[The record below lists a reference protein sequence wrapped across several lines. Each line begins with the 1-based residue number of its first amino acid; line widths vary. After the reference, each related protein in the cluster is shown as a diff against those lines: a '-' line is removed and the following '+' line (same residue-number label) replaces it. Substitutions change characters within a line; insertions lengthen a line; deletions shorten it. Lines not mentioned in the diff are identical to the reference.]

1 MSNCVFSQL
10 EMSIG
15 LNFDQKIFKKTH
27 VFEISEF
34 SFLSFY
40 RFLLVS
46 KGPEL
51 SRKMREAISC
61 NLAPVRSKSDVM
73 EPSYDQKTVLKKKYF
88 NDC

>member
-1 MSNCVFSQL
+1 
-10 EMSIG
+10 MSIG
-15 LNFDQKIFKKTH
+15 LNFDQKIVKTLF
-27 VFEISEF
+27 FEFSEF

-46 KGPEL
+46 KGPDL

-73 EPSYDQKTVLKKKYF
+73 EPSYDQKTVLKKMILTTIKLTSIK
-88 NDC
+88 D